1 MNERNDMRKQKLG
14 FILRIVAAVVA
25 LALSLSLVWAKV
37 TKEFPAHWGKPPE
50 IQTLDYVELPAGYG
64 HGSSTLAKW
73 ITANLNRDKAGNTEP
88 ARPTA
93 LYENHFENAEAGKLP
108 DEFMALAGDFVVK
121 RDGTNQFLEL
131 PGSPLDSFAV
141 QFGPSESVDVAAG
154 ARIFST
160 AKGRRAPT
168 FGVGLGGVAGFKLQV
183 SPGKKALE
191 LLKDQEVKTSL
202 AFDWRS
208 GSWTQLRL
216 QVRKVKAGGWKI
228 EGKAWPQGSPE
239 PKDWMVSCDETE
251 EPVGGRASVL
261 GSPFAGTPIWFDDLR
276 VERVA
281 YNR

>member
-1 MNERNDMRKQKLG
+1 MRTQKHG
-14 FILRIVAAVVA
+14 FDFRIIAVAV
-25 LALSLSLVWAKV
+25 ALSLALNLVWGKV
-37 TKEFPAHWGKPPE
+37 TKEFPVHWGKPPE
-50 IQTLDYVELPAGYG
+50 IQTQDYVELPAGYG

-73 ITANLNRDKAGNTEP
+73 ITANLNRDKAGNTDL

-93 LYENHFENAEAGKLP
+93 LYENNFEKAETGKLP

-141 QFGPSESVDVAAG
+141 QFGPTESADVAVG
-154 ARIFST
+154 ARIFGT

-183 SPGKKALE
+183 APGKKALE
-191 LLKDQEVKTSL
+191 LLKDQEVKTSV

-208 GSWTQLRL
+208 GAWTQLRL
-216 QVRKVKAGGWKI
+216 QIRKVKAGEWKI
-228 EGKAWPQGSPE
+228 EGKVWTQGNAA
-239 PKDWMVSCDETE
+239 PKEWMVSCDETE

-281 YNR
+281 EK

>member
-1 MNERNDMRKQKLG
+1 MRTKKHR
-14 FILRIVAAVVA
+14 FDFRMIAVVVA
-25 LALSLSLVWAKV
+25 LGLSLSLVSAKV

-50 IQTLDYVELPAGYG
+50 IQTQDYVELPAGYG

-73 ITANLNRDKAGNTEP
+73 ITANLNRDQAGNTEP
-88 ARPTA
+88 ARPTP
-93 LYENHFENAEAGKLP
+93 LYENNFEKAEAGKLP

-121 RDGTNQFLEL
+121 SDGTNQFLEL

-141 QFGPSESVDVAAG
+141 QFGPTESADVVAG
-154 ARIFST
+154 TRIFST
-160 AKGRRAPT
+160 AKGRRSPT

-208 GSWTQLRL
+208 GTWTQLRL
-216 QVRKVKAGGWKI
+216 QVRKVKAGEWSI
-228 EGKAWPQGSPE
+228 QGKAWPQGSAE
-239 PKDWMVSCDETE
+239 PKEWMVSCDETE

-276 VERVA
+276 VERVMTGK
-281 YNR
+281 

>member
-1 MNERNDMRKQKLG
+1 MKTIKRG
-14 FILRIVAAVVA
+14 FDFQIMAVAVA
-25 LALSLSLVWAKV
+25 LGLSLNLVWGKV

-50 IQTLDYVELPAGYG
+50 IQTQDYVELPAGYG

-73 ITANLNRDKAGNTEP
+73 ITANLNRDKAGNPEP
-88 ARPTA
+88 ARPTP
-93 LYENHFENAEAGKLP
+93 LYENDFERAEAGTLP

-131 PGSPLDSFAV
+131 PGSPLDSFAM
-141 QFGPSESVDVAAG
+141 QFGPTESADVVAG

-208 GSWTQLRL
+208 GAWTQLRL
-216 QVRKVKAGGWKI
+216 QIRKVKSGEWSI
-228 EGKAWPQGSPE
+228 QGKAWPQGSAE
-239 PKDWMVSCDETE
+239 PKEWMVSFDEKE
-251 EPVGGRASVL
+251 EPIAGRASIL
-261 GSPFAGTPIWFDDLR
+261 GSPFAGTPIWFDDLV
-276 VERVA
+276 VERVGK
-281 YNR
+281 